1 MAGRIFWIG
10 IAGAALITGMVVQD
24 GDEFMALA
32 DESELSTR
40 VDRRIDRTI
49 DRAVDRSVAR
59 IQITDSDGRDLEVPA
74 ESKQAFA
81 DAVGRLVKAEA
92 DYAVLRVR
100 DGSREERAAAR
111 ARRDHA
117 RAEVE
122 TLKDAVK
129 QQDEGRDAIREQGRR
144 EVRDEVRDTIRD
156 AVRS

>member
-10 IAGAALITGMVVQD
+10 VASAALITGMVVQD

-32 DESELSTR
+32 DESEISTR
-40 VDRRIDRTI
+40 VDRRIDRSI
-49 DRAVDRSVAR
+49 DRAVDRSVAKMR
-59 IQITDSDGRDLEVPA
+59 ITDSDGREIVVPA

-81 DAVGRLVKAEA
+81 DAVGRLVEAEA
-92 DYAVLRVR
+92 DYAVLRIR
-100 DGSREERAAAR
+100 DGGRQERAAAR

-122 TLKDAVK
+122 TLKDAIK
-129 QQDEGRDAIREQGRR
+129 QHEQGRDAVREQGRR
-144 EVRDEVRDTIRD
+144 EVRDEVRDTIRE

>member
-10 IAGAALITGMVVQD
+10 VAGVALVTGMVVQD
-24 GDEFMALA
+24 GEQMFGWGHDDEV
-32 DESELSTR
+32 STKT
-40 VDRRIDRTI
+40 DRRIDRAV

-59 IQITDSDGRDLEVPA
+59 TQIADSDGRKLDVPA

-100 DGSREERAAAR
+100 DGNREERAAAR
-111 ARRDHA
+111 VRRDHA

-122 TLKDAVK
+122 TLKDAIK
-129 QQDEGRDAIREQGRR
+129 QHDERRDAIREQGRR
-144 EVRDEVRDTIRD
+144 EVRDEVRDTIRE

>member
-10 IAGAALITGMVVQD
+10 VAGAALVTGMVVQD

-32 DESELSTR
+32 DESEVSTR
-40 VDRRIDRTI
+40 VDRRIDRTV
-49 DRAVDRSVAR
+49 DRAVDRSVAKM
-59 IQITDSDGRDLEVPA
+59 QIADSDGREIDVPA

-100 DGSREERAAAR
+100 DGNRQERAAAR

-122 TLKDAVK
+122 TLKDAIK
-129 QQDEGRDAIREQGRR
+129 QHEQG
-144 EVRDEVRDTIRD
+144 RDEVREQIRRNVRDDVRETVRD

>member
-10 IAGAALITGMVVQD
+10 VAGVALVTGMVVQD
-24 GDEFMALA
+24 GDEMFGWGHD
-32 DESELSTR
+32 DEVSTR
-40 VDRRIDRTI
+40 IDRRIDRSV

-59 IQITDSDGRDLEVPA
+59 IQIKDSDGREIDVPA

-81 DAVGRLVKAEA
+81 DAIGRLVKAEA

-100 DGSREERAAAR
+100 DGNREERAVAR

-122 TLKDAVK
+122 TLKDAIK
-129 QQDEGRDAIREQGRR
+129 QHEKGRHEVREQIRR
-144 EVRDEVRDTIRD
+144 GVRDDVRETVRD

>member
-10 IAGAALITGMVVQD
+10 VAGAALVTGMVVQD
-24 GDEFMALA
+24 GEQMFGWGHDDEI
-32 DESELSTR
+32 STR
-40 VDRRIDRTI
+40 IDRRIDRSV
-49 DRAVDRSVAR
+49 DSAVDRSVAR
-59 IQITDSDGRDLEVPA
+59 IQIKDSDGREIDVPA

-144 EVRDEVRDTIRD
+144 EVRDEVRDSIRD

>member
-10 IAGAALITGMVVQD
+10 VAGAALVTGMVVQD
-24 GDEFMALA
+24 GEQFMAMA
-32 DESELSTR
+32 DESEVST
-40 VDRRIDRTI
+40 RIDRRTDRSV

-59 IQITDSDGRDLEVPA
+59 IQIKDSDGREIDVPA

-92 DYAVLRVR
+92 DYAILRVR
-100 DGSREERAAAR
+100 DGNREERVAAR
-111 ARRDHA
+111 ARRDSA

-122 TLKDAVK
+122 TLKDAIK
-129 QQDEGRDAIREQGRR
+129 QQDEGRR
-144 EVRDEVRDTIRD
+144 EVRDEVREAVRE